1 MSETRVNER
10 VNALRERG
18 VNERR
23 RYPSPSVGAAA
34 AAAAA
39 AIAARLCDWLMSLP
53 LSGDG
58 GTSDEWNRTAA
69 LEEPPGNDLLWPQLC
84 TSLW

>member
-1 MSETRVNER
+1 MAKELKQWVSRYLSTHKRMSETRVNER

-39 AIAARLCDWLMSLP
+39 AIAARLCD
-53 LSGDG
+53 
-58 GTSDEWNRTAA
+58 
-69 LEEPPGNDLLWPQLC
+69 
-84 TSLW
+84 